1 MLLLPIMSSRL
12 PSQSMDMMPARSRAT
27 MRLRL
32 VLPTTMRL
40 HLKLHT
46 TMHLRPVSPAT
57 TSLAMRIT
65 GRGRPF
71 LCGMSVRSVR
81 GNGSRRNG

>member
-32 VLPTTMRL
+32 
-40 HLKLHT
+40 KLHT
-46 TMHLRPVSPAT
+46 TMYLRPVSPAT